1 MSDWSGLWDCDNKKK
16 IKINYEYLLLINSML
31 NDEIEKKIL
40 NEKKNIKG
48 EILCNSGLLK
58 PFN

>member
-1 MSDWSGLWDCDNKKK
+1 
-16 IKINYEYLLLINSML
+16 ML

-58 PFN
+58 PFNLSDFFFEIQVSNERY